1 MKNKYLFSSIIF
13 LAFTAFFSCN
23 LVIDEDANNKE
34 LKYRPD
40 VTVAAEKGIII
51 STKIYTDN
59 TQFINLYRGEVKDA
73 NDKSPSGVFLLGT
86 LNLEEYQK
94 VYETKTTNKTY
105 QFQDLYVKDGG
116 KYKYKMQY
124 YDSKDKEFT
133 NTNWSNM
140 VEIPEGKGQE
150 KDPELNL
157 GTSYFKFEE
166 TTKTLSLI
174 MGSIPETSQDD
185 DNTGGSGTESGT
197 GTETGTGSETGTET
211 SEETNPT
218 EPEPAETTPAET
230 TPVETVP
237 QETTTNESAGILKNE
252 DAGNS
257 ENQSESQD
265 SLKSPEGIYDSTK
278 KMRPVLIISTQTT
291 PKKIIPLPLN
301 DDDKNFSTAIHLLDY
316 LPDNWWSR
324 KDSEVLLNLDGVC
337 GSEELKGGYIYYTK
351 PKQITVKDSPFKV
364 DTSGSTQAPEY
375 IMPE

>member
-23 LVIDEDANNKE
+23 LVIDEDANNTE

-157 GTSYFKFEE
+157 GTCYFKFEE

-197 GTETGTGSETGTET
+197 GSET
-211 SEETNPT
+211 SEETNPA
-218 EPEPAETTPAET
+218 EPEPAET